1 LDWYKSVNGEKT
13 FAFPH
18 CWKILTGT
26 PKFQEGYD
34 GYMATLTGNRTAKDA
49 TIIDLDGGQP
59 CGSSASR
66 ASRPRGHKATK
77 ADLKRDASSMLLFGT
92 LKELHADREVST
104 DKRDER
110 RRREKEEDRKNYFDV
125 QKKKLEIEEVKAK
138 TKAREIELKE
148 REIELTALARAQE
161 VELKAKEV
169 ELKRQAEDNLIM
181 NADLTNMSEAKRAW
195 FEKRQKEILE
205 RPN

>member
-1 LDWYKSVNGEKT
+1 
-13 FAFPH
+13 
-18 CWKILTGT
+18 
-26 PKFQEGYD
+26 
-34 GYMATLTGNRTAKDA
+34 M
-49 TIIDLDGGQP
+49 
-59 CGSSASR
+59 
-66 ASRPRGHKATK
+66 
-77 ADLKRDASSMLLFGT
+77 KRDASAMQLVGT
-92 LKELHADREVST
+92 LKEMHAHREVST

-110 RRREKEEDRKNYFDV
+110 RRQEKEEDMKNYFDV

-148 REIELTALARAQE
+148 KEIELIAMARAKE